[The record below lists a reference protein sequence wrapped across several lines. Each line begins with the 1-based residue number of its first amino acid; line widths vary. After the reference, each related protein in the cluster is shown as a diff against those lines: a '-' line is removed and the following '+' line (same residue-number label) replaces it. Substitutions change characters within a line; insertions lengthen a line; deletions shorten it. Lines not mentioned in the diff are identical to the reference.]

1 VSVFQLLSPDDFER
15 DFDRGV
21 RMLAGELRT
30 YTEEKLIVGKGGR
43 RVWINLTVSLVHDE
57 ADEPRYFIAVAED
70 IGKRKQAEEERQRT
84 QEQLG

>member
-1 VSVFQLLSPDDFER
+1 
-15 DFDRGV
+15 
-21 RMLAGELRT
+21 MLAGELRT